1 MVISF
6 IIHENCI
13 KKRASPNPQCHI
25 LGHQIHFWTQSFLY
39 SVQNQETDD
48 VWYLTFPL
56 RKKNQN
62 ILEKKTDLIYYNF
75 IVLNAFSGWKLKIIY
90 MPFSLMG
97 INLGFWGG
105 GIYNVFFTFL
115 LLEYENICFCLE
127 KKVNFQFLIDQRNC
141 NIVFLKHGILVHVKT
156 FENCFQKGCFDFIYI
171 MGLGQQFYP

>member
-1 MVISF
+1 MSYTRPPDPF
-6 IIHENCI
+6 LDSEF
-13 KKRASPNPQCHI
+13 SI
-25 LGHQIHFWTQSFLY
+25 LCSESRNRWCLIPHLS
-39 SVQNQETDD
+39 SQE
-48 VWYLTFPL
+48 
-56 RKKNQN
+56 KNQN
-62 ILEKKTDLIYYNF
+62 ILEKTDLIYYNF
-75 IVLNAFSGWKLKIIY
+75 IVLNAFSGWKLKIVY

-105 GIYNVFFTFL
+105 GIYNVLFTFL